1 MNKNEGRVETS
12 AKMQWHRKVQIVIHV
27 IAALFACVW
36 MAPTTVTAQNYP
48 SRPIRFIVPFPP
60 GGGTDVLTRTLATAL
75 SENLQ
80 WRIVVDNRPGA
91 AGSVGMD
98 VAAKATPDGY
108 TLVMGEAS
116 DLAIFPTLFAK
127 LPYDPV
133 RDFQPITLVG
143 STELVLVVAADKP
156 YRSMGDLMAAAKSK
170 SLTMASAGSGGISH
184 LVGEMLK
191 QRAGIELL
199 HVPYKGAAPAMAE
212 VLAGHVDLYF
222 AVIPAALG
230 LIKNGR
236 LRPLAVTTAKRASAL
251 PDIPTI
257 AEAGYSGFD
266 ASAWYGVLVPAGT
279 PAAIVSRLN
288 ADITRVL
295 QMPQTRARFEAN
307 GVTVQGGSPERFK
320 TFIVSEIAKWGE
332 AVKKSGARID

>member
-1 MNKNEGRVETS
+1 MNKSEARVET
-12 AKMQWHRKVQIVIHV
+12 AKMKCCREVKIVLHAIL
-27 IAALFACVW
+27 ALSACAL
-36 MAPTTVTAQNYP
+36 MTPTTVAAQNYP

-75 SENLQ
+75 GENLQ
-80 WRIVVDNRPGA
+80 WKIVVDNRPGA

-116 DLAIFPTLFAK
+116 NLAIFPALFAK

-133 RDFQPITLVG
+133 KDFQPITLVG

-156 YRSMGDLMAAAKSK
+156 YKSLSDLMAAAKSK
-170 SLTMASAGSGGISH
+170 PLTMASAGSGGISH

-191 QRAGIELL
+191 QRAGIQLL
-199 HVPYKGAAPAMAE
+199 HVPYKGAEPAMAD

-222 AVIPAALG
+222 AVVPAALG

-236 LRPLAVTTAKRASAL
+236 LRPLAVTTAQRASAL
-251 PDIPTI
+251 PDVPTV
-257 AEAGYSGFD
+257 AESGYSNFD

-307 GVTVQGGSPERFK
+307 GVAVQGGSAERFK
-320 TFIVSEIAKWGE
+320 TFIVSEIAKWGQ
-332 AVKKSGARID
+332 AVKLSGAKID

>member
-1 MNKNEGRVETS
+1 
-12 AKMQWHRKVQIVIHV
+12 MQWCGKLKIVIHTIV
-27 IAALFACVW
+27 ALWAFALVTS
-36 MAPTTVTAQNYP
+36 TTVSAQAYP

-60 GGGTDVLTRTLATAL
+60 GGGTDVLSRTLATAL
-75 SENLQ
+75 TENLQ

-91 AGSVGMD
+91 AGSLGMD

-116 DLAIFPTLFAK
+116 NLAIFPTLFAK
-127 LPYDPV
+127 LPYDAV
-133 RDFQPITLVG
+133 KDFQPITLVG

-156 YRSMGDLMAAAKSK
+156 YKALGDLIAAAKSRK
-170 SLTMASAGSGGISH
+170 LTMASAGSGGISH

-191 QRAGIELL
+191 PRAGIELL
-199 HVPYKGAAPAMAE
+199 HVPYKGAAPAMAD

-236 LRPLAVTTAKRASAL
+236 LRALAVTSAQRASAL

-257 AEAGYSGFD
+257 AESGFPKFD
-266 ASAWYGVLVPAGT
+266 ATAWYGVLVPSGV
-279 PAAIVSRLN
+279 PSAIVAQLN

-307 GVTVQGGSPERFK
+307 GVTVQGGSAERFR
-320 TFIVSEIAKWGE
+320 TLIVSEIAKWGA
-332 AVKKSGARID
+332 AVKASGAKID